1 MAAFTFGLCK
11 TFELGRSIDSAIIM
25 IVGAFSAGA
34 SCVFIYTPYFMSLL
48 LNAANSTGGTYVL
61 SWLQFFGHML
71 PYVLFI
77 VGLTWL
83 LPKIFKPTKKLPGKE
98 FFAAEYQKLGPMT
111 HDEKVGAFVTILLIA
126 FMLTG
131 ELHHIA
137 LDWAFIV
144 IPWLMFIPGL
154 KIANGTDVKNIDFS
168 MVFFCVACLSI
179 GITSSALG
187 IGTMVA
193 NLLIPV
199 LEPLSPNVIVGAIYV
214 VGVVLNFLLT
224 PFAILAGFSEP
235 IAQIAAGLGINP
247 LGALYGLY
255 VGIDQVLLPYEYL
268 SYLIFYAFGLIK
280 MGDFIKI
287 LGVKMILATLLV
299 FFILIPWWGF
309 LGLI

>member
-1 MAAFTFGLCK
+1 
-11 TFELGRSIDSAIIM
+11 
-25 IVGAFSAGA
+25 
-34 SCVFIYTPYFMSLL
+34 
-48 LNAANSTGGTYVL
+48 
-61 SWLQFFGHML
+61 
-71 PYVLFI
+71 
-77 VGLTWL
+77 
-83 LPKIFKPTKKLPGKE
+83 
-98 FFAAEYQKLGPMT
+98 MT
-111 HDEKVGAFVTILLIA
+111 HDEKVGAFVTVLLIA

-247 LGALYGLY
+247 LGALYGLF

-299 FFILIPWWGF
+299 FFIMIPWWGF